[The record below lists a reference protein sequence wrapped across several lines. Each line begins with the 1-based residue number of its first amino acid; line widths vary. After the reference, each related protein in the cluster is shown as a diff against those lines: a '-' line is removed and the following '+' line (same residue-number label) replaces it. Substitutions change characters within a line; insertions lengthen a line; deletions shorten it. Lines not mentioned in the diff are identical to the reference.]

1 MKTTEDNKALAR
13 RFYNEVLNSHNT
25 AGLKSFVTTDF
36 IDHNPSPGHTGKG
49 LDDLTA
55 QLNELF
61 TALPDLRVTIDLMVA
76 EEDKVVAYLTM
87 TGTNSGPFGN
97 MPATNKPVKF
107 NGVDIVQIKDGK
119 ASERWGVTDDMSML
133 TQMGMLETDSM
144 VQHKSGT

>member
-1 MKTTEDNKALAR
+1 MKTTEENKALAR
-13 RFYNEVLNSHNT
+13 RFYNEVLNSHNL

-55 QLNELF
+55 QLNEIL
-61 TALPDLRVTIDLMVA
+61 TALPDLHVTTDLMVA
-76 EEDKVVAYLTM
+76 EEDKVVTYLTM

-97 MPATNKPVKF
+97 IPATNKPVKF

-119 ASERWGVTDDMSML
+119 ASERWGVTDDLSML
-133 TQMGMLETDSM
+133 TQMGRIETD
-144 VQHKSGT
+144 